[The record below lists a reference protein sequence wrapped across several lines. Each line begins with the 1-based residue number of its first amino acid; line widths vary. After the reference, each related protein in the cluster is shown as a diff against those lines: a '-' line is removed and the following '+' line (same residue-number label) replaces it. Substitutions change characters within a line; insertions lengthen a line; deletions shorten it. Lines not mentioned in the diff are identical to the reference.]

1 MKKLIQYAGCA
12 WALTLQKPKEVG
24 FLIIL
29 MLFAVMA
36 VYKSTPARV
45 DKVFELKISK
55 NGSIIKNIFQERD
68 ITQTKTVWVDTLM
81 LKSGSQLQHK
91 KLGAIGF
98 SDTYFIDVESEFT
111 VKKPGVYY
119 FIPGSDDG
127 FALEV
132 NGKRL
137 CAFEKD
143 RPYATQRCRVELD
156 KGKNHFKM
164 MYFQGGGHAG
174 MTLAYQFKGDAKRRW
189 MGENSQYLKF

>member
-1 MKKLIQYAGCA
+1 MNKIIQSFHCVYT
-12 WALTLQKPKEVG
+12 LTLQKPKEIGLLVL
-24 FLIIL
+24 LI
-29 MLFAVMA
+29 LFAIMA
-36 VYKSTPARV
+36 IYKSTPARV

-55 NGSIIKNIFQERD
+55 NGSVISNVFQERQ

-119 FIPGSDDG
+119 FIAGSDDG
-127 FALEV
+127 FALEI
-132 NGKRL
+132 NGKPL
-137 CAFEKD
+137 CSFAKD
-143 RPYATQRCRVELD
+143 RPYATQRCRIELSE
-156 KGKNHFKM
+156 GKNHFKM

-189 MGENSQYLKF
+189 MGEDSQYLKF